1 MRVLGMVAAGCAT
14 AAVILG
20 YQVLRRSKTAR
31 IGLTVLA
38 LPLLFSGMVT
48 GGFLSSIVV
57 ACALL
62 LWLPPARDWFAGRA
76 APAPPAAPGLRG
88 RPPPTHAR
96 GRPPAPPAPPTG
108 PRR

>member
-1 MRVLGMVAAGCAT
+1 MIAAGCAT

-20 YQVLRRSKTAR
+20 YQVLRRSRTAR

-38 LPLLFSGMVT
+38 VPLLFSGMVT

-62 LWLPPARDWFAGRA
+62 LWLQPARDWFAGRA
-76 APAPPAAPGLRG
+76 AP
-88 RPPPTHAR
+88 RPPGPGPSRPHPDDAR
-96 GRPPAPPAPPTG
+96 GAAGAAGPVRPA
-108 PRR
+108 RSR